1 MVVVCTWN
9 YCCSSVF
16 RKTAGADI
24 VNPDQSVPMELYN
37 QDLLCL
43 PVFNIPSNRAL
54 DKREY
59 LMIIRDTFY

>member
-1 MVVVCTWN
+1 MVVLCTWN
-9 YCCSSVF
+9 YCRSSVF
-16 RKTAGADI
+16 RKTSGADI
-24 VNPDQSVPMELYN
+24 VNPDQSVPMEQCN
-37 QDLLCL
+37 QDLHCS